1 MAEEVKETKR
11 KTAQRTKK
19 EILPENNR
27 FTEVIEKMEEETKK
41 VEKKEKTV
49 EQKKEKKDKKEVK
62 NKIESSINKNTKLIK
77 MTQQEKELEI
87 IENEIKNNNMTY
99 KEEIAKS
106 YKDIFINIMYANA
119 IVIYFILLIIARKL
133 AIPTIFFNI
142 IRACSIILI
151 LLTVGIF
158 EIAYKKD
165 SGKYAVKG
173 IEFMFLSIST
183 LITLKVFLHY
193 NNKLISFMTSIALLF
208 AIYYV
213 GKSIVIYI
221 KQKKEAKKYKN
232 DIRKIANKKQRE
244 ENI

>member
-11 KTAQRTKK
+11 KTAQRTRK
-19 EILPENNR
+19 EKLPENNR

-49 EQKKEKKDKKEVK
+49 QPKKEKKDKKEVK

-208 AIYYV
+208 SIYYV

>member
-1 MAEEVKETKR
+1 MAEEVKETKK
-11 KTAQRTKK
+11 KTTKRTKK

-41 VEKKEKTV
+41 VEKKEKIV
-49 EQKKEKKDKKEVK
+49 EQKNEKTNKKEVK

-106 YKDIFINIMYANA
+106 YKDIFINIIYANA

-142 IRACSIILI
+142 IKACSIILI